1 MNKQVNLPDTVVNS
15 LTQMVNELEAL
26 KIKNSLLEET
36 YHQLDTHHVILKEQN
51 NVLIDELCLAKID
64 MNTALG
70 SKKKFL
76 NIISHELMTPLTAII
91 GFAELLSYADM
102 PQKQKDQVIYVMDA
116 SRQLHNMFT
125 ELLTHIQLNSGEMT
139 VENKPFSPLSLL
151 TNVSERIYKN
161 VVAKGLSVST
171 EVDPVLPLLLGDEP
185 LFKHALDILAS
196 NAVKFTHQG
205 SISLA
210 AQLLDKKEDRV
221 HVAFTVKDSGIGIPI
236 ERQHELFKAFE
247 PLDASLTRP
256 YSGMGLG
263 LSICAQLV
271 KLLGGELDVESS
283 LHSGSL
289 FRMKVWLT
297 PSYID

>member
-1 MNKQVNLPDTVVNS
+1 
-15 LTQMVNELEAL
+15 
-26 KIKNSLLEET
+26 
-36 YHQLDTHHVILKEQN
+36 
-51 NVLIDELCLAKID
+51 
-64 MNTALG
+64 
-70 SKKKFL
+70 
-76 NIISHELMTPLTAII
+76 
-91 GFAELLSYADM
+91 M

>member
-1 MNKQVNLPDTVVNS
+1 MNKQDNLPDKVVNS
-15 LTQMVNELEAL
+15 LTQIVSELEAL
-26 KIKNSLLEET
+26 KIKNSLLEEA
-36 YHQLDTHHVILKEQN
+36 YQQLDTHHVILKEQN

-76 NIISHELMTPLTAII
+76 NIISHELMTPLTAIM
-91 GFAELLSYADM
+91 GFAELLSSTDI
-102 PQKQKDQVIYVMDA
+102 PQKQKDQVIYIMDA
-116 SRQLHNMFT
+116 SRQLNNMFT
-125 ELLTHIQLNSGEMT
+125 ELLTHIQLNSGKIS
-139 VENKPFSPLSLL
+139 VENKPFAPLSLL
-151 TNVSERIYKN
+151 INVSDRINKN
-161 VVAKGLSVST
+161 ATAKGLSVSI
-171 EVDPVLPLLLGDEP
+171 EVDPALPVLLGDEP
-185 LFKHALDILAS
+185 LLKHALDILAS

-205 SISLA
+205 SISLT
-210 AQLLDKKEDRV
+210 AQLLDKTEDLV
-221 HVAFTVKDSGIGIPI
+221 HVAFAVKDSGIGIPI

-247 PLDASLTRP
+247 PLDASFTRP

-271 KLLGGELDVESS
+271 KLLGGELDVKSS